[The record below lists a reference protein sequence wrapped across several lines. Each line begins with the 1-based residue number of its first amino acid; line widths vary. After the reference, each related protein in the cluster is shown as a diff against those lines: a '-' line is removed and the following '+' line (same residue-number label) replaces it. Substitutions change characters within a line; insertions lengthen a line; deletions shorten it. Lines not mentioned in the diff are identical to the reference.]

1 MLCVKNRK
9 RGFTLV
15 ELLTVLAIITM
26 LIGLMVPSLN
36 MVRQV
41 AKETKQRAQLTI
53 IETALTAFRN
63 DYGDY
68 PPSNW
73 TPIIV
78 GGNYCGAQ
86 KLVEALVGRDLMGFH
101 PKSDFFDA
109 TDLTLYPVPATEAN
123 LRERKGRYLELES
136 ANAFA
141 LGALFSNPGVLA
153 PNTYVFCDV
162 FSYKRVTI
170 GGKSFRAGAPI
181 LYYKANTSSKI
192 IKDGEILEGRIYNP
206 YDNMRIIDAKDQ
218 EDDGDIEDQP
228 LNDDAAP
235 DTPPPFGKFYSYIRD
250 RRVGSDAMPWPYRP
264 DSYLLITAGADGLYG
279 TRDDICNFGN

>member
-41 AKETKQRAQLTI
+41 AKETKQKAQLTI

-68 PPSNW
+68 PPSNFSGSQPLPSDW
-73 TPIIV
+73 D
-78 GGNYCGAQ
+78 YFGAQ

-101 PKSDFFDA
+101 PESDFVSA
-109 TDLTLYPVPATEAN
+109 TDLTLYPDPATTPPALMEAN
-123 LRERKGRYLELES
+123 LRERKGRYLELEG
-136 ANAFA
+136 ANAFK
-141 LGALFSNPGVLA
+141 LGGPEGLFNVAPSNPLFTA

-192 IKDGEILEGRIYNP
+192 LTNGDNWADRIYDAR
-206 YDNMRIIDAKDQ
+206 DNQTIILTKDL
-218 EDDGDIEDQP
+218 EDDGVPDDQP
-228 LNDDAAP
+228 L
-235 DTPPPFGKFYSYIRD
+235 
-250 RRVGSDAMPWPYRP
+250 
-264 DSYLLITAGADGLYG
+264 G
-279 TRDDICNFGN
+279 T